1 MSWSIICQ
9 RIIYSSSNSVL
20 RYYQS
25 WSFYKLVWVH
35 LDRSYFKHYIVHR
48 KSELWCSGILNANFI
63 LDKALFYTMIYIK
76 QIIISH
82 NFNIKKRYS
91 INVCYLLLWSKW
103 YYGYSNISFSE
114 IIKRQHLT
122 TLVKW
127 TTTAISY
134 FTLSMLTKSHTKQ
147 KGHIWSNILI
157 LIKIIKKIVNHHI
170 S

>member
-1 MSWSIICQ
+1 MINHLSTN
-9 RIIYSSSNSVL
+9 YL
-20 RYYQS
+20 
-25 WSFYKLVWVH
+25 FWVH

-63 LDKALFYTMIYIK
+63 LIKALFYTMIYIK
-76 QIIISH
+76 QIIIFH
-82 NFNIKKRYS
+82 NFYIKNAIQWLFVICCSGVVYS
-91 INVCYLLLWSKW
+91 FFRSKW

-122 TLVKW
+122 TSVKW

-157 LIKIIKKIVNHHI
+157 LIEIIKKLVNLHI

>member
-82 NFNIKKRYS
+82 NFYIKKRYP
-91 INVCYLLLWSKW
+91 INVCYLLLWCC
-103 YYGYSNISFSE
+103 
-114 IIKRQHLT
+114 L
-122 TLVKW
+122 
-127 TTTAISY
+127 
-134 FTLSMLTKSHTKQ
+134 
-147 KGHIWSNILI
+147 LI
-157 LIKIIKKIVNHHI
+157 LPVKVILRLFKYLIFWNYKKPTFNNIG
-170 S
+170 

>member
-82 NFNIKKRYS
+82 NFYIKKRYS
-91 INVCYLLLWSKW
+91 IIVCYLLLWCCLFILPVKVILRLFKYLIFW
-103 YYGYSNISFSE
+103 NYKKTTFYYIG
-114 IIKRQHLT
+114 
-122 TLVKW
+122 
-127 TTTAISY
+127 
-134 FTLSMLTKSHTKQ
+134 
-147 KGHIWSNILI
+147 
-157 LIKIIKKIVNHHI
+157 
-170 S
+170 

>member
-9 RIIYSSSNSVL
+9 RIIYSSFNSVL

-82 NFNIKKRYS
+82 NFYIKKRYP
-91 INVCYLLLWSKW
+91 IIVCYLLLWCC
-103 YYGYSNISFSE
+103 SF
-114 IIKRQHLT
+114 ILPVKVILRLFKYLIFWNYKKT
-122 TLVKW
+122 TFNY
-127 TTTAISY
+127 I
-134 FTLSMLTKSHTKQ
+134 
-147 KGHIWSNILI
+147 G
-157 LIKIIKKIVNHHI
+157 
-170 S
+170 

>member
-76 QIIISH
+76 QIIIFH
-82 NFNIKKRYS
+82 NFYIKKRYP
-91 INVCYLLLWSKW
+91 INVCYLLLWCC
-103 YYGYSNISFSE
+103 
-114 IIKRQHLT
+114 L
-122 TLVKW
+122 
-127 TTTAISY
+127 
-134 FTLSMLTKSHTKQ
+134 
-147 KGHIWSNILI
+147 LI
-157 LIKIIKKIVNHHI
+157 LPVKVILRLFKYLIFWNYKKTTFNNIG
-170 S
+170 

>member
-9 RIIYSSSNSVL
+9 RIIYSSFNSVL
-20 RYYQS
+20 RYYKS

-82 NFNIKKRYS
+82 NFYIKKRYS
-91 INVCYLLLWSKW
+91 IIVCYLLLWCCLFILPVKVILRLFKYLIFW
-103 YYGYSNISFSE
+103 NYKKTTFNNI
-114 IIKRQHLT
+114 
-122 TLVKW
+122 
-127 TTTAISY
+127 
-134 FTLSMLTKSHTKQ
+134 
-147 KGHIWSNILI
+147 G
-157 LIKIIKKIVNHHI
+157 
-170 S
+170 

>member
-82 NFNIKKRYS
+82 NFYIKKRYP
-91 INVCYLLLWSKW
+91 IIVCYLLLWCCLFILPIKVILRLFKYLIFW
-103 YYGYSNISFSE
+103 NYKKTTFNNI
-114 IIKRQHLT
+114 
-122 TLVKW
+122 
-127 TTTAISY
+127 
-134 FTLSMLTKSHTKQ
+134 
-147 KGHIWSNILI
+147 G
-157 LIKIIKKIVNHHI
+157 
-170 S
+170 

>member
-1 MSWSIICQ
+1 MSWSIIWQ

-82 NFNIKKRYS
+82 NFYIKKRYP
-91 INVCYLLLWSKW
+91 IIVCYLLLWCCLFILPVKVILRLFKYLIFW
-103 YYGYSNISFSE
+103 NYKKTTFNNI
-114 IIKRQHLT
+114 
-122 TLVKW
+122 
-127 TTTAISY
+127 
-134 FTLSMLTKSHTKQ
+134 
-147 KGHIWSNILI
+147 G
-157 LIKIIKKIVNHHI
+157 
-170 S
+170 

>member
-9 RIIYSSSNSVL
+9 RIIYSSFNSVL

-82 NFNIKKRYS
+82 NFYIKKRYP
-91 INVCYLLLWSKW
+91 IIVCYLLLWCCLFILPVKVILRLFKYLIFW
-103 YYGYSNISFSE
+103 NYKKTTFNNI
-114 IIKRQHLT
+114 
-122 TLVKW
+122 
-127 TTTAISY
+127 
-134 FTLSMLTKSHTKQ
+134 
-147 KGHIWSNILI
+147 G
-157 LIKIIKKIVNHHI
+157 
-170 S
+170 

>member
-9 RIIYSSSNSVL
+9 RIIYSSFNSVL

-82 NFNIKKRYS
+82 NFYIKKRYPM
-91 INVCYLLLWSKW
+91 IVCYLLLWCCLFILPVKVILRLFKYLIFW
-103 YYGYSNISFSE
+103 NYKKTTFNNI
-114 IIKRQHLT
+114 
-122 TLVKW
+122 
-127 TTTAISY
+127 
-134 FTLSMLTKSHTKQ
+134 
-147 KGHIWSNILI
+147 G
-157 LIKIIKKIVNHHI
+157 
-170 S
+170 

>member
-82 NFNIKKRYS
+82 NFYIKKRYS
-91 INVCYLLLWSKW
+91 IIVCYLLLWCCLFILPVKVILRLFKYLIFW
-103 YYGYSNISFSE
+103 NYKKTTFNNI
-114 IIKRQHLT
+114 
-122 TLVKW
+122 
-127 TTTAISY
+127 
-134 FTLSMLTKSHTKQ
+134 
-147 KGHIWSNILI
+147 G
-157 LIKIIKKIVNHHI
+157 
-170 S
+170 

>member
-76 QIIISH
+76 QIIIFH
-82 NFNIKKRYS
+82 NFYIKKRYP
-91 INVCYLLLWSKW
+91 INVCYLLLWCC
-103 YYGYSNISFSE
+103 
-114 IIKRQHLT
+114 L
-122 TLVKW
+122 
-127 TTTAISY
+127 
-134 FTLSMLTKSHTKQ
+134 
-147 KGHIWSNILI
+147 LI
-157 LIKIIKKIVNHHI
+157 LPVKVILRLFKYLIFWNYKKPTFNNIG
-170 S
+170 

>member
-9 RIIYSSSNSVL
+9 RIIYSSFNSVL

-82 NFNIKKRYS
+82 NFYIKKRYP
-91 INVCYLLLWSKW
+91 IIVCYLLLWCCLFILPVKVILRLLKYLIFW
-103 YYGYSNISFSE
+103 NYKKTTFNNI
-114 IIKRQHLT
+114 
-122 TLVKW
+122 
-127 TTTAISY
+127 
-134 FTLSMLTKSHTKQ
+134 
-147 KGHIWSNILI
+147 G
-157 LIKIIKKIVNHHI
+157 
-170 S
+170 

>member
-9 RIIYSSSNSVL
+9 RIIYSSFNSVL

-82 NFNIKKRYS
+82 NFYIKKRYP
-91 INVCYLLLWSKW
+91 IIVCYLLLWCCLFILPIKVILRLFKYLIFW
-103 YYGYSNISFSE
+103 NYKKTTFYYIG
-114 IIKRQHLT
+114 
-122 TLVKW
+122 
-127 TTTAISY
+127 
-134 FTLSMLTKSHTKQ
+134 
-147 KGHIWSNILI
+147 
-157 LIKIIKKIVNHHI
+157 
-170 S
+170 

>member
-9 RIIYSSSNSVL
+9 RIIYSSFNSVL

-82 NFNIKKRYS
+82 NFYIKKRYP
-91 INVCYLLLWSKW
+91 IIVCYLLLWCCLFILPVKVILRLFKYLIFW
-103 YYGYSNISFSE
+103 NY
-114 IIKRQHLT
+114 KKT
-122 TLVKW
+122 TFNY
-127 TTTAISY
+127 I
-134 FTLSMLTKSHTKQ
+134 
-147 KGHIWSNILI
+147 G
-157 LIKIIKKIVNHHI
+157 
-170 S
+170 

>member
-82 NFNIKKRYS
+82 NFYIKKRYP
-91 INVCYLLLWSKW
+91 IIVCYLLLWCCLFILPVKVILRLFKYFIFW
-103 YYGYSNISFSE
+103 NY
-114 IIKRQHLT
+114 KKT
-122 TLVKW
+122 TFNY
-127 TTTAISY
+127 I
-134 FTLSMLTKSHTKQ
+134 
-147 KGHIWSNILI
+147 G
-157 LIKIIKKIVNHHI
+157 
-170 S
+170 

>member
-82 NFNIKKRYS
+82 NFYIKKRYPIS
-91 INVCYLLLWSKW
+91 VCYLLLWCCLFILPVKVILRLFKYLIFW
-103 YYGYSNISFSE
+103 NY
-114 IIKRQHLT
+114 KKT
-122 TLVKW
+122 TFNY
-127 TTTAISY
+127 I
-134 FTLSMLTKSHTKQ
+134 
-147 KGHIWSNILI
+147 G
-157 LIKIIKKIVNHHI
+157 
-170 S
+170 

>member
-1 MSWSIICQ
+1 M
-9 RIIYSSSNSVL
+9 
-20 RYYQS
+20 
-25 WSFYKLVWVH
+25 VWVH

-76 QIIISH
+76 QIIIFH
-82 NFNIKKRYS
+82 NFYIKKRYP
-91 INVCYLLLWSKW
+91 INVCFFAALVLFIHSS
-103 YYGYSNISFSE
+103 GQSDITAISE

-122 TLVKW
+122 TSVKW

-147 KGHIWSNILI
+147 KGQIWSNILI
-157 LIKIIKKIVNHHI
+157 LIKIIKKLVNHHI

>member
-63 LDKALFYTMIYIK
+63 LEKALFYTMIYIK

-82 NFNIKKRYS
+82 NFYIKKRYS
-91 INVCYLLLWSKW
+91 IIVCYLLLWCCLFILSVKVILRLFKYLIFW
-103 YYGYSNISFSE
+103 NYKKTTFNNI
-114 IIKRQHLT
+114 
-122 TLVKW
+122 
-127 TTTAISY
+127 
-134 FTLSMLTKSHTKQ
+134 
-147 KGHIWSNILI
+147 G
-157 LIKIIKKIVNHHI
+157 
-170 S
+170 

>member
-9 RIIYSSSNSVL
+9 RIIYSSFNSVL

-82 NFNIKKRYS
+82 NFYIKKRNS
-91 INVCYLLLWSKW
+91 IIVCYLLLWCCLFILPVKVILRLFKYLIFW
-103 YYGYSNISFSE
+103 NYKKTTFNNI
-114 IIKRQHLT
+114 
-122 TLVKW
+122 
-127 TTTAISY
+127 
-134 FTLSMLTKSHTKQ
+134 
-147 KGHIWSNILI
+147 G
-157 LIKIIKKIVNHHI
+157 
-170 S
+170 

>member
-48 KSELWCSGILNANFI
+48 KSELWCSCILNANFI
-63 LDKALFYTMIYIK
+63 LDKVLFYTMIYIK
-76 QIIISH
+76 QIIIFH

-91 INVCYLLLWSKW
+91 INVCYLLLWCCLFILPVKVILRLFKYLIFW
-103 YYGYSNISFSE
+103 NYKKTTFNNI
-114 IIKRQHLT
+114 
-122 TLVKW
+122 
-127 TTTAISY
+127 
-134 FTLSMLTKSHTKQ
+134 
-147 KGHIWSNILI
+147 G
-157 LIKIIKKIVNHHI
+157 
-170 S
+170 

>member
-9 RIIYSSSNSVL
+9 RIIYSSFNSVL

-82 NFNIKKRYS
+82 NFYIKKRYP
-91 INVCYLLLWSKW
+91 IIVCYLLLWCCLFILTVKVILRLFKYLIFW
-103 YYGYSNISFSE
+103 NYKKTTFNNI
-114 IIKRQHLT
+114 
-122 TLVKW
+122 
-127 TTTAISY
+127 
-134 FTLSMLTKSHTKQ
+134 
-147 KGHIWSNILI
+147 G
-157 LIKIIKKIVNHHI
+157 
-170 S
+170 

>member
-9 RIIYSSSNSVL
+9 RIIYSSFNSVL

-82 NFNIKKRYS
+82 NFYIKKRYS
-91 INVCYLLLWSKW
+91 IIVCYLLLWCCLFILPVKVILRLFKYLIFW
-103 YYGYSNISFSE
+103 NYKKTTFNNI
-114 IIKRQHLT
+114 
-122 TLVKW
+122 
-127 TTTAISY
+127 
-134 FTLSMLTKSHTKQ
+134 
-147 KGHIWSNILI
+147 G
-157 LIKIIKKIVNHHI
+157 
-170 S
+170 